1 MKNKQVLSDLK
12 MKELVDLGLNIND
25 ASAYYKG
32 SYYCKKLLWK
42 TGYGK
47 LHPGSRLTYT
57 TDDILRKL
65 PKNISIEGYLFT
77 LVYCPGSSIMYFDWN
92 NGVTLVEFKLQSWQ
106 VDIDL
111 LFDCLKWCIINKHL
125 EIEKRD

>member
-1 MKNKQVLSDLK
+1 MKNKQVLSVLE
-12 MKELVDLGLNIND
+12 MKKLVDLGLNIND
-25 ASAYYKG
+25 ASAYYSG
-32 SYYCKKLLWK
+32 GISINELQWK
-42 TGYGK
+42 IGYSK
-47 LHPGSRLTYT
+47 LHPGSNLTYT
-57 TDDILRKL
+57 TDDILSKL
-65 PKNISIEGYLFT
+65 PKNISTEGYLFT

-92 NGVTLVEFKLQSWQ
+92 NGITLVEFKLQSWQ

>member
-12 MKELVDLGLNIND
+12 MKKLVDLGLNIND

-42 TGYGK
+42 TGCGK
-47 LHPGSRLTYT
+47 LHPESRLTYT

-92 NGVTLVEFKLQSWQ
+92 NGITLVEFKLQSWQ

-111 LFDCLKWCIINKHL
+111 LFDCLEWCIINKHL
-125 EIEKRD
+125 EIEERD